1 MILWRLPS
9 MNPTAASHFAKH
21 LRAHQSAITQSWI
34 QAVRSDPGIPSS
46 QRLTRAELSDH
57 LPALFNDLIDYLQTS
72 AADRARRQ
80 VRQEAQR
87 HGNERWKQGYQ
98 LIELLRELGTIQRLL
113 LRHGLHSFLQ
123 LHPEFSPDSDDSRD
137 LISQYFEDATIGSVE
152 QYVQNYGA
160 QLRETSHSL
169 AEANDRLLK
178 TDASRLALIRTI
190 SHDLGNFLNSLT
202 WVVEAFSFE
211 SDEAE
216 RTKML
221 EVTKRNLADM
231 SSLVRELTDYSVLLA
246 GDVKA
251 EFEQISLPALREEIK
266 ESLSPMVNANG
277 LALEVDHKA
286 GAESA
291 WTDAR
296 KLKQI
301 VANLVS
307 NAIKYRQ
314 RDKPDGFVRLV
325 FDSADEEHWQLTV
338 TDNGVGIPQEDLQK
352 VFEEFQRGAS
362 RENIQ
367 GAGLGLA
374 ITKRLVLLLQ
384 GEISVSSEVGRG
396 TQFVLRF
403 SRCFPHPSS
412 STRSRQ

>member
-1 MILWRLPS
+1 
-9 MNPTAASHFAKH
+9 MNPAVASLFTKH
-21 LRAHQSAITQSWI
+21 LRTHQATITEAWI
-34 QAVRSDPGIPSS
+34 QAVKSDPGIPSS

-57 LPALFNDLIDYLQTS
+57 LPALFNDFIDYLQTS
-72 AADRARRQ
+72 AAEGARRQ

-87 HGNERWKQGYQ
+87 HGNQRWRQGYK
-98 LIELLRELGTIQRLL
+98 LIELLRELGTVQRLL
-113 LRHGLHSFLQ
+113 LRHGLRSFLQ
-123 LHPEFSPDSDDSRD
+123 LHPEFSQDGDDWRD
-137 LISQYFEDATIGSVE
+137 LISQYFEDATTGSVE
-152 QYVQNYGA
+152 QYVQNYHA
-160 QLRETSHSL
+160 QLSETSNSL
-169 AEANDRLLK
+169 VQANDRLLK

-202 WVVEAFSFE
+202 WVVEAFGFE

-251 EFEQISLPALREEIK
+251 EFEQVSLSALCKEIK
-266 ESLSPMVNANG
+266 ESLSPMANAND
-277 LALEVDHKA
+277 LVLEVDNKI
-286 GAESA
+286 GPESA
-291 WTDAR
+291 WTDSR

-338 TDNGVGIPQEDLQK
+338 TDNGVGIPQEDLEK
-352 VFEEFQRGAS
+352 VFEEFQRGAPS
-362 RENIQ
+362 ENIQ

-374 ITKRLVLLLQ
+374 ITKRLVLLLK

-403 SRCFPHPSS
+403 SRSSPHPSL

>member
-1 MILWRLPS
+1 
-9 MNPTAASHFAKH
+9 MNPAVASRFAKH
-21 LRAHQSAITQSWI
+21 LRTHQSTITESWI
-34 QAVRSDPGIPSS
+34 QAVKSDPGIPSS
-46 QRLTRAELSDH
+46 QRLSESELSDH

-72 AADRARRQ
+72 AAEGTRRQ

-87 HGNERWKQGYQ
+87 HGNQRWKQSYQ
-98 LIELLRELGTIQRLL
+98 LIELLRELGTVQRLL
-113 LRHGLHSFLQ
+113 LRRGLRSFLQ
-123 LHPEFSPDSDDSRD
+123 LHPEFSPDGDDARD
-137 LISQYFEDATIGSVE
+137 LISQYFEDATTGSVE

-160 QLRETSHSL
+160 QLNETSHSL

-251 EFEQISLPALREEIK
+251 EIDPVSLTSLCQEIK
-266 ESLSPMVNANG
+266 ESLSPMAIAND
-277 LALEVDHKA
+277 LALEVSNQVGPMTVWA
-286 GAESA
+286 
-291 WTDAR
+291 DAR

-314 RDKPDGFVRLV
+314 RDKPDGFVRLI
-325 FDSADEEHWQLTV
+325 FESADEEHWQLTV
-338 TDNGVGIPQEDLQK
+338 TDSGVGIPQEDLQK
-352 VFEEFQRGAS
+352 VFEEFQRGAPS
-362 RENIQ
+362 ENIQ

-403 SRCFPHPSS
+403 SRSFPHPSS

>member
-1 MILWRLPS
+1 
-9 MNPTAASHFAKH
+9 MNSTAASRFVQH
-21 LRAHQSAITQSWI
+21 LRAHQSTITEAWI
-34 QAVRSDPGIPSS
+34 QAVRSDSEITSS
-46 QRLTRAELSDH
+46 QKLPRAELADH

-72 AADRARRQ
+72 GTEGICQR

-87 HGNERWKQGYQ
+87 HGNQRWKQGYR
-98 LIELLRELGTIQRLL
+98 LIELLRELGTVHRL
-113 LRHGLHSFLQ
+113 FLQ
-123 LHPEFSPDSDDSRD
+123 IGLRRFLELYPEFSADSEDARD
-137 LISQYFEDATIGSVE
+137 LIRQYFEDATVGSVE
-152 QYVQNYGA
+152 QYVRNYHA
-160 QLRETSHSL
+160 QLTETSDSL
-169 AEANDRLLK
+169 AVANDQLLK

-246 GDVKA
+246 GDLKA
-251 EFEQISLPALREEIK
+251 EVEPVSLTSLCQEIK
-266 ESLSPMVNANG
+266 ESLSPMAIAND
-277 LALEVDHKA
+277 LALEVTNHA
-286 GAESA
+286 GPVTVWA
-291 WTDAR
+291 DAR

-307 NAIKYRQ
+307 NAVKYRQ
-314 RDKPDGFVRLV
+314 RDKPDGFVRLI
-325 FDSADEEHWQLTV
+325 FDSADEEYWQLTV

-352 VFEEFQRGAS
+352 VFEEFRRGAPS
-362 RENIQ
+362 ENIQ

-374 ITKRLVLLLQ
+374 ITKRLVQLLQ

-396 TQFVLRF
+396 TQFVLKF
-403 SRCFPHPSS
+403 SRSLPRPSS